1 MHGTNQKAQ
10 DSFDQAHTWCVVQ
23 PGAPARACVAHEPH
37 VQQIEHVAR
46 RIGSKL
52 VLLARAQVDLVKR
65 RQRMS
70 ALTVRRLQ
78 GIESSCAAT
87 KLLCEL
93 LRHLAEPCTT
103 EVRNSIM

>member
-1 MHGTNQKAQ
+1 M
-10 DSFDQAHTWCVVQ
+10 
-23 PGAPARACVAHEPH
+23 
-37 VQQIEHVAR
+37 
-46 RIGSKL
+46 
-52 VLLARAQVDLVKR
+52 LLARAQVDLVKR

-78 GIESSCAAT
+78 GIESSCAAA

-103 EVRNSIM
+103 ELRNSITLCFATTRHHQLFALRLLSTGMHSPMHVR